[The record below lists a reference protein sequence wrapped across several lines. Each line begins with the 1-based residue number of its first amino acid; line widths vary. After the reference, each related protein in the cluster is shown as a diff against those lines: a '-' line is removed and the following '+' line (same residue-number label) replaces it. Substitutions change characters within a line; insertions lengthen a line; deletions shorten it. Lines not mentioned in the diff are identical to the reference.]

1 LAQLIKGRKTQIN
14 GIRDGQKNILAKV
27 QNIIREYLKTL
38 YFINME
44 ILKEMDEFLDLSK
57 PPVLDYGERATV

>member
-1 LAQLIKGRKTQIN
+1 
-14 GIRDGQKNILAKV
+14 
-27 QNIIREYLKTL
+27 NIIREYLKTL